1 MLQARAT
8 HHAGAM
14 DIIIVALGAIGAW
27 LLVAGPVLQAALELR
42 EQEVDRDGIDAVTA
56 SVSPP
61 PKLSPWWWLLPPV
74 AYVRQRRANE
84 KYREAVMEALTPAQ
98 REQTLRFLNKAN
110 GWLTVAAGA
119 SLIAIKETWEVIELL
134 HWPSWVFWMLVVVAP
149 LVCVGNTVLTMART
163 QQVLKAE
170 AATTGT
176 V

>member
-1 MLQARAT
+1 
-8 HHAGAM
+8 M
-14 DIIIVALGAIGAW
+14 DIFIVALGAIGAW

>member
-1 MLQARAT
+1 
-8 HHAGAM
+8 M
-14 DIIIVALGAIGAW
+14 DIVIVALGAIGAW

-42 EQEVDRDGIDAVTA
+42 EQEVDREGIDAVTA

-61 PKLSPWWWLLPPV
+61 PKQSPWWWLLPPV
-74 AYVRQRRANE
+74 AYFRQRRANE
-84 KYREAVMEALTPAQ
+84 KYREAVMEALTPGQ

-119 SLIAIKETWEVIELL
+119 SLIAVKETWELVELL
-134 HWPSWVFWMLVVVAP
+134 HWPSWMFWTLVVLAP
-149 LVCVGNTVLTMART
+149 LVCVGNTALKMART

-170 AATTGT
+170 AATAKT